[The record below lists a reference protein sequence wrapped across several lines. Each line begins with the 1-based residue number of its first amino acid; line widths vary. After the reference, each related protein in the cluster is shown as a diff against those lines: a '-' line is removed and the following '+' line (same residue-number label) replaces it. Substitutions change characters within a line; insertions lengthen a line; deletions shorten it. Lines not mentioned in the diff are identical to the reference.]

1 MVIHGSDKGSMD
13 EFLFP
18 GEKIFE
24 WSTTDLTDDVIDI
37 GLGGRMP
44 TLDEWITESL
54 RHPTLLINLEV
65 KGPLDPVTWMTTYDI
80 AFSYDKAAD
89 KVLTVLEKYDIMSR
103 VMLSSFNP
111 SIYES
116 VIKMS

>member
-1 MVIHGSDKGSMD
+1 MVIHGHDRGSMD
-13 EFLFP
+13 EFNFP

-24 WSTTDLTDDVIDI
+24 WSTVDLTDEVIDI

-44 TLDEWITESL
+44 TLDEWLTESL

-65 KGPLDPVTWMTTYDI
+65 KGPLDPVTWMTTFDY
-80 AFSYDKAAD
+80 AFSYDKAAEN
-89 KVLTVLEKYDIMSR
+89 VINVLEKYDIMNR

-111 SIYES
+111 AIYES
-116 VIKMS
+116 VIRMS